1 MAGRTPAPCARP
13 CAGAP
18 TAQPPDWSA
27 ARASLRSA
35 LAVLRRSRSAGAA
48 SAAAARHRCPTI
60 SVTLACVQP
69 HVLAR
74 RRRQNVKSVRR
85 LAENLPPVG
94 MRQRVRWCIGFRAE
108 RRAHI
113 ILQRSEQRRRLLGRL
128 SGERRYPY
136 GAAIGERDRL
146 ALPGRCARRER
157 CRRFRQ
163 RFRHRMRRA
172 RLCSAG
178 HASRMRPVICT
189 NVAGS
194 GDMGSTT
201 RMGEIVHD
209 DGQEHPSRRIRVSCV
224 ATDGGDPIVVEIG
237 VSHECGIGGKRL
249 HGGRRM

>member
-136 GAAIGERDRL
+136 GAAIGEQDRL

-172 RLCSAG
+172 PIVQCGPRLP
-178 HASRMRPVICT
+178 HASCDLYERGRI
-189 NVAGS
+189 GRH
-194 GDMGSTT
+194 GQ
-201 RMGEIVHD
+201 HD
-209 DGQEHPSRRIRVSCV
+209 E
-224 ATDGGDPIVVEIG
+224 DGGDRARRWTGASITPHPSLVRG
-237 VSHECGIGGKRL
+237 DGWRRSHRCRD
-249 HGGRRM
+249 RRVP

>member
-1 MAGRTPAPCARP
+1 M
-13 CAGAP
+13 
-18 TAQPPDWSA
+18 
-27 ARASLRSA
+27 
-35 LAVLRRSRSAGAA
+35 SAGASDSGRSA
-48 SAAAARHRCPTI
+48 VRISSCSAASSAVAFSDDYPANADIRM
-60 SVTLACVQP
+60 VQP
-69 HVLAR
+69 LGSGIAWR
-74 RRRQNVKSVRR
+74 FPDDAPGGSVVVVSVS
-85 LAENLPPVG
+85 ASG
-94 MRQRVRWCIGFRAE
+94 IGCVV
-108 RRAHI
+108 
-113 ILQRSEQRRRLLGRL
+113 
-128 SGERRYPY
+128 P
-136 GAAIGERDRL
+136 
-146 ALPGRCARRER
+146 
-157 CRRFRQ
+157 
-163 RFRHRMRRA
+163 